1 MSPKDNVQL
10 IVSIKKRL
18 IGYFIEARIINQ
30 YFLNDISIIYFK
42 RILRKKTIRDLEQ
55 GNQLILGN
63 NQIFTN
69 GFIRQEKSSVNLY
82 VNSIELKKYKLSKKL
97 MIGKTMSGQ
106 HRIFGKSD
114 QHKLRQSALKKKK
127 KWQCCHLER
136 NTYMCKYCEKQV
148 IKKSNVISNIDGSD
162 NRLIGPPPMFECQIN
177 EFLKSDFEKNK
188 DCEDYFIEHPASMI
202 VESPKRLNK
211 LMNPDDVESSIYI
224 KIDILYCPFCGR
236 KLGISP
242 KDFLD

>member
-82 VNSIELKKYKLSKKL
+82 VNSIELKKYKLSA
-97 MIGKTMSGQ
+97 IRFYSGGRFFMSP
-106 HRIFGKSD
+106 SD
-114 QHKLRQSALKKKK
+114 IV
-127 KWQCCHLER
+127 C
-136 NTYMCKYCEKQV
+136 
-148 IKKSNVISNIDGSD
+148 G
-162 NRLIGPPPMFECQIN
+162 
-177 EFLKSDFEKNK
+177 FLS
-188 DCEDYFIEHPASMI
+188 
-202 VESPKRLNK
+202 V
-211 LMNPDDVESSIYI
+211 
-224 KIDILYCPFCGR
+224 
-236 KLGISP
+236 
-242 KDFLD
+242 

>member
-1 MSPKDNVQL
+1 MCWNIWKRKSKKNQQSYKRLNDIRIFLHFLNSKNSDNKLPVWILVGILILENQKNGSVAMLKGVMLMSPKDNVQL

-30 YFLNDISIIYFK
+30 YFLNDFSIIYFK

-82 VNSIELKKYKLSKKL
+82 VNSIELKKYKLSKRM

-106 HRIFGKSD
+106 HRIFRKSD
-114 QHKLRQSALKKKK
+114 
-127 KWQCCHLER
+127 
-136 NTYMCKYCEKQV
+136 
-148 IKKSNVISNIDGSD
+148 
-162 NRLIGPPPMFECQIN
+162 
-177 EFLKSDFEKNK
+177 
-188 DCEDYFIEHPASMI
+188 
-202 VESPKRLNK
+202 
-211 LMNPDDVESSIYI
+211 
-224 KIDILYCPFCGR
+224 
-236 KLGISP
+236 
-242 KDFLD
+242 

>member
-1 MSPKDNVQL
+1 MHTLNKRKGSTAMLKGVMLMSPKDNVQL

-30 YFLNDISIIYFK
+30 YFLNDFSIIYFK

-82 VNSIELKKYKLSKKL
+82 VNSIELKKYKLSKRM

-114 QHKLRQSALKKKK
+114 QHKLRQSALKKEKMAVLPRGR
-127 KWQCCHLER
+127 QMTVITLAYCCHIRDTIRL
-136 NTYMCKYCEKQV
+136 NLILYV
-148 IKKSNVISNIDGSD
+148 IKYWSNFRNCLCQKIVLKNFQTMERRRIILLQSKLHIL
-162 NRLIGPPPMFECQIN
+162 RLGQ
-177 EFLKSDFEKNK
+177 
-188 DCEDYFIEHPASMI
+188 
-202 VESPKRLNK
+202 
-211 LMNPDDVESSIYI
+211 
-224 KIDILYCPFCGR
+224 
-236 KLGISP
+236 
-242 KDFLD
+242 

>member
-55 GNQLILGN
+55 GNKLILGN

-82 VNSIELKKYKLSKKL
+82 VNSIELKKYKLS

-106 HRIFGKSD
+106 HRIFSKSD
-114 QHKLRQSALKKKK
+114 QHKLRQSALKK
-127 KWQCCHLER
+127 
-136 NTYMCKYCEKQV
+136 EKMAV
-148 IKKSNVISNIDGSD
+148 LPLRK
-162 NRLIGPPPMFECQIN
+162 E
-177 EFLKSDFEKNK
+177 
-188 DCEDYFIEHPASMI
+188 Y
-202 VESPKRLNK
+202 
-211 LMNPDDVESSIYI
+211 
-224 KIDILYCPFCGR
+224 LYV
-236 KLGISP
+236 
-242 KDFLD
+242 

>member
-114 QHKLRQSALKKKK
+114 QHKLRQSALKKRK

-162 NRLIGPPPMFECQIN
+162 NGLIDPPPMFECQIN
-177 EFLKSDFEKNK
+177 ELLKSDFEQNK
-188 DCEDYFIEHPASMI
+188 DYEDYFIEHPASMI